1 MAADFRRLSQV
12 LGPTPDLEKE
22 VRRRRDEIMR
32 ALDARGHFDLAG
44 PRGVVYR
51 IRRTG
56 RHSRDPVSGR

>member
-1 MAADFRRLSQV
+1 MAADLRRLSQV
-12 LGPTPDLEKE
+12 LGATSDLEEE

-32 ALDARGHFDLAG
+32 ALESRGHFDLTG

-56 RHSRDPVSGR
+56 RHSRDPVPGR